1 MNKLNTSVMIFF
13 SPRLFKTIKNTIS
26 LYKTLLFIKSVFEIH
41 NQWSRAGNVWS
52 SRAEPLWFL
61 RRPRDRGIRRWLK
74 SLFYSAREA
83 SCGRYNTGT
92 SFFFFPFFL
101 FVCPQDDMSTIKQT
115 IMCQYLSLLFSLFS
129 VRLHFMWYSHPF
141 PSPSITPPLR
151 CVPVLC
157 YRGGVLPSDSAPGHE
172 NVSVEKRGWWKH

>member
-1 MNKLNTSVMIFF
+1 MIE
-13 SPRLFKTIKNTIS
+13 SRKCL
-26 LYKTLLFIKSVFEIH
+26 E
-41 NQWSRAGNVWS
+41 QQSRASVVS
-52 SRAEPLWFL
+52 SPSTRSWYSQMTQEFVLFCQRSFLWEVQH
-61 RRPRDRGIRRWLK
+61 RD
-74 SLFYSAREA
+74 F
-83 SCGRYNTGT
+83 
-92 SFFFFPFFL
+92 FFFFPFFL

-172 NVSVEKRGWWKH
+172 NVSVEKRG

>member
-1 MNKLNTSVMIFF
+1 MIE
-13 SPRLFKTIKNTIS
+13 SRKCL
-26 LYKTLLFIKSVFEIH
+26 E
-41 NQWSRAGNVWS
+41 QQSRASGFFAVHAIVVFADD
-52 SRAEPLWFL
+52 SRVCFILLEKLL
-61 RRPRDRGIRRWLK
+61 VG
-74 SLFYSAREA
+74 
-83 SCGRYNTGT
+83 GT
-92 SFFFFPFFL
+92 TQGLLFFPFFL

-172 NVSVEKRGWWKH
+172 NVSVEKRG

>member
-1 MNKLNTSVMIFF
+1 MSG
-13 SPRLFKTIKNTIS
+13 
-26 LYKTLLFIKSVFEIH
+26 
-41 NQWSRAGNVWS
+41 A
-52 SRAEPLWFL
+52 AEP
-61 RRPRDRGIRRWLK
+61 
-74 SLFYSAREA
+74 SL
-83 SCGRYNTGT
+83 CGFFAVHAIVVFADDSRVCFILLEKLLVGGT
-92 SFFFFPFFL
+92 TQGLLFFFFPFFL

-172 NVSVEKRGWWKH
+172 NVSVEKRG